1 MTHDDP
7 IQAQLIAARRTQIL
21 DAATKVFAEKG
32 FERATIKDVAKTA
45 GIADGTIYN
54 YFKSKSDLLLGIL
67 NRLNESEQRRDDLAQ
82 ISQGSVREQT
92 RAYIKHRF
100 EVLQTQ
106 GFEVMR
112 VMLSEVLVNPAVGR
126 SYFEQLV
133 QPTFDL
139 AEPFIKQQVEQGMFR
154 EMDSALILRFI
165 SGSFLGLTLLRLMG
179 DPKLIE
185 QWDNL
190 PDLLT
195 DILLDGLA
203 ANGDNSSS
211 SSK

>member
-32 FERATIKDVAKTA
+32 FERATIKDVAKAA
-45 GIADGTIYN
+45 GVADGTIYN
-54 YFKSKSDLLLGIL
+54 YFKSKPDLLLGIL

-92 RAYIKHRF
+92 RAYIKHRL
-100 EVLQTQ
+100 EVIQGQ
-106 GFEVMR
+106 GFEALR
-112 VMLSEVLVNPAVGR
+112 VMLSEVLINQSLG
-126 SYFEQLV
+126 STYFEQV
-133 QPTFDL
+133 IQPTFDI
-139 AEPFIKQQVEQGMFR
+139 AEPFLKQQADQGVFR
-154 EMDSALILRFI
+154 SMDTALILRFI
-165 SGSFLGLTLLRLMG
+165 SGTFLGLIMLRLMG